1 MNDGENTTDT
11 SFMHSGQLSHLAQFY
26 STIKCVQMA
35 INNNEY
41 DIIIKA
47 RSNMRFEKGLAKALP
62 NNLDIGVI
70 PVLQRQPRAWNHFQQ
85 PSSDDRPDTKWD
97 NWPECINDV
106 SVFGKDKTYSSNSSY
121 VDMLVDIKG
130 YV

>member
-1 MNDGENTTDT
+1 
-11 SFMHSGQLSHLAQFY
+11 
-26 STIKCVQMA
+26 MA

-70 PVLQRQPRAWNHFQQ
+70 PGTQ
-85 PSSDDRPDTKWD
+85 
-97 NWPECINDV
+97 
-106 SVFGKDKTYSSNSSY
+106 DKSKSMGIFNSLA
-121 VDMLVDIKG
+121 VTIDLILNGITGRMHK
-130 YV
+130 